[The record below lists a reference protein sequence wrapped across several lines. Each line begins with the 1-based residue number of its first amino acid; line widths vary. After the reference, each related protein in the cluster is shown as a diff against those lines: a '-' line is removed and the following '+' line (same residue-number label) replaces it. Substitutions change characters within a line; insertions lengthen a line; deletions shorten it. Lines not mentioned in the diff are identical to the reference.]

1 MNGQTNIESMLEAIA
16 SMLIKSF
23 FIGIGFLVIWVLM
36 TMGLPDWAWHM
47 HADLFGLSREQI
59 AHVHYTGILIT
70 KVGLFG
76 LFLFPYLGIKGVLRK

>member
-1 MNGQTNIESMLEAIA
+1 MNGQTNMENMLESIA
-16 SMLIKSF
+16 TVLIISF
-23 FIGIGFLVIWVLM
+23 FIGIGFLAIWVLM
-36 TMGLPDWAWHM
+36 IMGVPDWAWQM

-59 AHVHYTGILIT
+59 ARVHYTGMLIT